1 MNKLNDIFKMISQM
15 EKNAEEVKLGTHQVE
30 LSLVDDLKNSIN
42 KVSTFQ
48 AGVKSMNANAK
59 QTNKLFTSATQQKE
73 VILKNYNDNRNKQE
87 AILKELNSLF
97 KTINTQAKELGI
109 DINSLP
115 VYKEY
120 LSAREN
126 LSKSSSE
133 NQASWELVTK
143 F

>member
-15 EKNAEEVKLGTHQVE
+15 EKNAEEVKLGKHEVE
-30 LSLVDDLKNSIN
+30 LGLVDDLKNSIN

-48 AGVKSMNANAK
+48 ADVKSMNANAK

-73 VILKNYNDNRNKQE
+73 VILKNYNENRNKQE
-87 AILKELNSLF
+87 AILKELNTLF

-133 NQASWELVTK
+133 NQASWELVSK

>member
-15 EKNAEEVKLGTHQVE
+15 EKNAEEVKLGMHEVE
-30 LSLVDDLKNSIN
+30 LGLVDDLKNSIN

-48 AGVKSMNANAK
+48 ADVKSMNANAK

-87 AILKELNSLF
+87 AILKELNTLF

-133 NQASWELVTK
+133 NQASWELVSK